1 MLEKP
6 SKGVEMKKAGLK
18 KVATDLQ
25 PPPKRV
31 GLALGSG
38 SARGWS
44 HIGVIKGLQE
54 AGIHVEMV
62 CGTSMGAMVAGA
74 FAAGFIDVMD
84 EWVRG
89 LTWPDILGF
98 MDVRLPRSGL
108 IEGDKLT
115 RYFRENISDSRI
127 EDLPMPYAAVTT
139 ELKSGREV
147 WIREGSLMDAIR
159 ASMSMPGILTPYPGR
174 DGWFVDGGLINPVPV
189 SLCRSMGADIVIAVD
204 LNSDIMGRSFN
215 RPENNR
221 DVAPA
226 HTGNGQY
233 MPSRLA
239 SFFNGK
245 IKTGQLSIF
254 KRFAQNQP
262 SRGPTLFEVIA
273 TSVYIMQDQITRH
286 RLAADPP
293 EVLIRP
299 RLAHIGLL
307 EFNRAEEAIAEGR
320 KAVDLMLPLLR
331 DVIGDR

>member
-1 MLEKP
+1 
-6 SKGVEMKKAGLK
+6 MKKALTK
-18 KVATDLQ
+18 RTTNDFQ
-25 PPPKRV
+25 PPSKRV
-31 GLALGSG
+31 GIALGSG

-54 AGIHVEMV
+54 AGIKIELV

-115 RYFRENISDSRI
+115 RYFRENISDSHI

-159 ASMSMPGILTPYPGR
+159 ASMSMPGILTPFPGKE
-174 DGWFVDGGLINPVPV
+174 GWFVDGGLVNPVPV
-189 SLCRSMGADIVIAVD
+189 SLCRTMGADIVIAVD
-204 LNSDIMGRSFN
+204 LNNDIMGRSFN
-215 RPENNR
+215 RR
-221 DVAPA
+221 DRNGEQPLETEA
-226 HTGNGQY
+226 NGQY
-233 MPSRLA
+233 LPNRLA
-239 SFFNGK
+239 AFFNGK
-245 IKTGQLSIF
+245 LKTGQLSIF
-254 KRFAQNQP
+254 KHYAQNQP
-262 SRGPTLFEVIA
+262 NRGPTLFEVIA

-307 EFNRAEEAIAEGR
+307 EFNRAAEAIEEGR
-320 KAVDLMLPLLR
+320 KAVALMLPILL
-331 DVIGDR
+331 DVLGTP

>member
-1 MLEKP
+1 
-6 SKGVEMKKAGLK
+6 MKRT
-18 KVATDLQ
+18 ATERPADVFP
-25 PPPKRV
+25 PPPKRI

-44 HIGVIKGLQE
+44 HIGVIEGLQE
-54 AGIHVEMV
+54 AGIKIELV
-62 CGTSMGAMVAGA
+62 CGASMGAMVAGA
-74 FAAGFIDVMD
+74 FAAGFIEVMD

-108 IEGDKLT
+108 IEGDKLI
-115 RYFRENISDSRI
+115 RYFRENISDSHI

-159 ASMSMPGILTPYPGR
+159 ASMSMPGILTPFPGR
-174 DGWFVDGGLINPVPV
+174 EGWLVDGGLVNPVPV
-189 SLCRSMGADIVIAVD
+189 SLCRAMGADIVIAVD
-204 LNSDIMGRSFN
+204 LNNDIMGRSFN
-215 RPENNR
+215 RQDR
-221 DVAPA
+221 
-226 HTGNGQY
+226 NGEEEPKAEVNDQY
-233 MPSRLA
+233 LPKRLA
-239 SFFNGK
+239 AFFNGK
-245 IKTGQLSIF
+245 LKAGQASVF
-254 KRFAQNQP
+254 KRYAQNQP

-299 RLAHIGLL
+299 RLAQIGLL
-307 EFNRAEEAIAEGR
+307 EFNRASEAIEEGR
-320 KAVDLMLPLLR
+320 RAVALMMPIIR
-331 DVIGDR
+331 DVVGTR

>member
-1 MLEKP
+1 
-6 SKGVEMKKAGLK
+6 MKKTGMRKTAPGLPTAPK
-18 KVATDLQ
+18 KI
-25 PPPKRV
+25 

-54 AGIHVEMV
+54 AGIKIQLV

-115 RYFRENISDSRI
+115 RYFRENISDSHI

-189 SLCRSMGADIVIAVD
+189 SLCRAMGAEIVIAVD
-204 LNSDIMGRSFN
+204 LNNDIMGRSFN
-215 RPENNR
+215 RSDRKPENEP
-221 DVAPA
+221 DAG
-226 HTGNGQY
+226 GNGQY
-233 MPSRLA
+233 LPSRLA

-245 IKTGQLSIF
+245 LKTGQQSLF

-293 EVLIRP
+293 DVLIRP
-299 RLAHIGLL
+299 RLAQIGLL

-320 KAVDLMLPLLR
+320 RAVALMLPILR
-331 DVIGDR
+331 DIIGE

>member
-1 MLEKP
+1 
-6 SKGVEMKKAGLK
+6 MKKAGLK
-18 KVATDLQ
+18 KAATGLP

-54 AGIHVEMV
+54 AGVNVELV

-74 FAAGFIDVMD
+74 FAAGFIDVLD

-115 RYFRENISDSRI
+115 RYFRENISDSHI
-127 EDLPMPYAAVTT
+127 EDLPMPYAAVST
-139 ELKSGREV
+139 ELKTGREV
-147 WIREGSLMDAIR
+147 WIRSGSLMDAIR
-159 ASMSMPGILTPYPGR
+159 ASMSMPGILTPFPGEG
-174 DGWFVDGGLINPVPV
+174 GWCVDGGLVNPVPV

-215 RPENNR
+215 RPDNR
-221 DVAPA
+221 REAAPPPA
-226 HTGNGQY
+226 GNGPY
-233 MPSRLA
+233 LPSRLA

-245 IKTGQLSIF
+245 IKTGQMSIF

-293 EVLIRP
+293 DVLIRP

-307 EFNRAEEAIAEGR
+307 EFNRAAEAIEEGR
-320 KAVDLMLPLLR
+320 KAVQLMLPILADILR
-331 DVIGDR
+331 GS